1 MCEHTISSRQ
11 FRRQTTSLPPLK
23 SKSDSQVYA
32 GSPNSLLAASGDT
45 LDAHMVKDGLVPFLE
60 F

>member
-1 MCEHTISSRQ
+1 MCEHTICSRQ

-32 GSPNSLLAASGDT
+32 GSPNSLLATSGDT
-45 LDAHMVKDGLVPFLE
+45 PDAHMVKDGLVPFLE